1 MFFCF
6 FSLFA
11 FGVAFPFGFNSTL
24 IQKIQFSKY
33 FFVDGLK
40 SRSKIDLNA
49 RARGS
54 FYSFENQ
61 LITQTKKILKK
72 NPVQSVKNGLKVYFE
87 F

>member
-61 LITQTKKILKK
+61 LITQTKKIFEKK
-72 NPVQSVKNGLKVYFE
+72 SGSKRKKRIESLF
-87 F
+87 